1 MDKNLENIKQQ
12 LSQELSWLLNKAIS
26 LRQTAKAED
35 LEFNYEQAIK
45 KLTQLYYYN
54 LYQIDSITNI
64 AKSEKEIVKQNIL
77 KDWQA
82 NLVRLMVLYNQL
94 PAK

>member
-12 LSQELSWLLNKAIS
+12 TSQELSWLLNKASS
-26 LRQTAKAED
+26 LRQTAKPED
-35 LEFNYEQAIK
+35 LKFNYEQAIK

-54 LYQIDSITNI
+54 LYQIDSINNM
-64 AKSEKEIVKQNIL
+64 AASEKETVKKNII

-94 PAK
+94 PPK